1 MWIYIVLCDMPIGY
15 NGYCETEIVGVFK
28 YQIDAEECAD
38 GNENYRIEEWYVK
51 AQPQTE

>member
-1 MWIYIVLCDMPIGY
+1 MRVYVVLCDMPIGY

-38 GNENYRIEEWYVK
+38 GDENYRIEEWRVSG
-51 AQPQTE
+51 T